1 MEIILASA
9 SPRRRELLTQIGLEF
24 RICVSDAEETV
35 TKKEPADIVME
46 LSEKKAAGVAAQILS
61 GKATDSR
68 GLEILPGELL
78 ILGADTLVFLDG
90 EQMGK
95 PSDASDAFSMLSR
108 LQGRVHQV
116 YTGVTF
122 LVLKDGKIVSK
133 KSFYEKTQVE
143 FYPMSKDEIQG
154 YIETKE
160 PVGKAGSYAIQGFGS
175 RYVKRI
181 EGDYNNVVGLPVA
194 RVYRELK
201 NIENHRIHLEEDL

>member
-35 TKKEPADIVME
+35 TKKEPADIVVE
-46 LSEKKAAGVAAQILS
+46 LSEKKASGVAAQILS

-68 GLEILPGELL
+68 GMEISPGELL

-90 EQMGK
+90 KQMGK

-108 LQGRVHQV
+108 LQGKVHQV
-116 YTGVTF
+116 YTGVTIV
-122 LVLKDGKIVSK
+122 VLKDGKIIK
-133 KSFYEKTQVE
+133 QKSFYEKTQVE
-143 FYPMSKDEIQG
+143 FYPMTRDEIQE
-154 YIETKE
+154 YIHSNE
-160 PVGKAGSYAIQGFGS
+160 PLGKAGAYAIQGIGS
-175 RYVKRI
+175 KYVKRI

-194 RVYRELK
+194 RLYRELK
-201 NIENHRIHLEEDL
+201 TI